1 MLISFII
8 VTMRSY
14 FSSGKLLFFTYF
26 IVNILL
32 GSLFLKLP
40 VSWAGAEPLRYIDAL
55 FTSVSA
61 VCVTGLATVGTHD
74 FSRFGQIVILVMI
87 QAGGLGIITF
97 STIYL
102 ALPGSRVS
110 LKNSKIIKEYFI
122 MDSNITSKDIIRA
135 ILTVTIVTE
144 LLGTIFLLIAFVDQ
158 GVKNPVF
165 TSLFHS
171 VSAFCNA
178 GFSLFPDSMES
189 FKNNWIVNGTVFS
202 LIIIGGIGFMVI
214 SDIIQKINGKRK
226 RLRFYS
232 KLMLISTASLIF
244 LGAIVY
250 GCLEWNG
257 AFASLASKDK
267 FLPILF
273 QSITTRTAGFNSIPQ
288 SDLSPAS
295 KFFTLLLMIIGGGS
309 GSTAG
314 GIKVSTAFILFIILF
329 KGVDDSGEMHVFNRR
344 LTSDNLTRAAL
355 FFVKAVFIVFLSIF
369 LLIYFESGKGFSQL
383 DIIFECFSA
392 LGTVGL
398 STGLTSSLSIT
409 GKLVIIGTMF
419 AGRVGLFALI
429 MPMNIRSKDRFV
441 DYPKGEVLIG

>member
-1 MLISFII
+1 MK
-8 VTMRSY
+8 SY

-26 IVNILL
+26 IANIFF
-32 GSLFLKLP
+32 GSLLLKLP
-40 VSWAGAEPLRYIDAL
+40 ISWIGSEPLRYIDSL

-61 VCVTGLATVGTHD
+61 VCVTGLATVGTNE
-74 FSRFGQIVILVMI
+74 FSRFGQVIILIMI

-122 MDSNITSKDIIRA
+122 MDSNITPKDIVRA
-135 ILTVTIVTE
+135 IITVTIVAE
-144 LLGTIFLLIAFVDQ
+144 ILGTFFLCIAFVGE
-158 GVKNPVF
+158 GVKNPLF
-165 TSLFHS
+165 SSLFHS

-189 FKNNWIVNGTVFS
+189 FKQNWIVNGTVSS
-202 LIIIGGIGFMVI
+202 LIIIGGLGFMVI
-214 SDIIQKINGKRK
+214 SDIIQKIKGKRK
-226 RLRFYS
+226 RLRFHS
-232 KLMLISTASLIF
+232 KLMLIASASLIL
-244 LGAIVY
+244 LGALVY
-250 GCLEWNG
+250 GSLEWNG
-257 AFASLASKDK
+257 AFGSLESKDK
-267 FLPILF
+267 ILPILF

-288 SDLSPAS
+288 SDLSSAS

-329 KGVDDSGEMHVFNRR
+329 KGVDDSGEMRLFNRR

-369 LLIYFESGKGFSQL
+369 LLTYYESGKGFSQL

-429 MPMNIRSKDRFV
+429 MPMNLSSKDRFI

>member
-1 MLISFII
+1 MKG
-8 VTMRSY
+8 Y
-14 FSSGKLLFFTYF
+14 FSSGKLLFFSYF
-26 IVNILL
+26 IINILL
-32 GSLFLKLP
+32 GSFLLKLP
-40 VSWAGAEPLRYIDAL
+40 LAWTGDSPIRYIDTL

-61 VCVTGLATVGTHD
+61 VCVTGLATVGTND
-74 FSRFGQIVILVMI
+74 FSRFGQIVILLMI

-122 MDSNITSKDIIRA
+122 ADSNITPKDIVRA
-135 ILTVTIVTE
+135 ILTVTLVAEII
-144 LLGTIFLLIAFVDQ
+144 GTILLFIAFVGEDVQ
-158 GVKNPVF
+158 NPLF
-165 TSLFHS
+165 SSIFHS

-178 GFSLFPDSMES
+178 GFSLFPDSLES
-189 FKNNWIVNGTVFS
+189 FNNHWLVNGTVVT
-202 LIIIGGIGFMVI
+202 LIIVGGIGFMVI
-214 SDIIQKINGKRK
+214 SDIIQKVKGKKR
-226 RLRFYS
+226 RLRFHS
-232 KLMLISTASLIF
+232 KLMLIASASLII
-244 LGAIVY
+244 LGAVVY
-250 GCLEWNG
+250 GISEWNG
-257 AFASLASKDK
+257 AFGSLTAKEK
-267 FLPILF
+267 ILPIFF

-288 SDLSPAS
+288 SDLSPGS
-295 KFFTLLLMIIGGGS
+295 KFFTLFLMIIGGGS

-329 KGVDDSGEMHVFNRR
+329 KGVDDSGEIRLFNRR

-355 FFVKAVFIVFLSIF
+355 FFVKAVSLVFISIF
-369 LLIYFESGKGFSQL
+369 LLTYFESGKGFSQL

-398 STGLTSSLSIT
+398 STGLTSYLSIA

-429 MPMNIRSKDRFV
+429 MPMNIRAKDRFV